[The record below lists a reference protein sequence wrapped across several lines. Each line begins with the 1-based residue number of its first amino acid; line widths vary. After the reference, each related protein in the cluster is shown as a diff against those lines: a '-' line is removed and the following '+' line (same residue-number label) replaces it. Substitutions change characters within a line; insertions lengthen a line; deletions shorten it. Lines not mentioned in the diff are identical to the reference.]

1 MNKLAP
7 LILLVGIELVVFF
20 AGIVLHP
27 ALMVG
32 IPIGMIL
39 LWWMLNHPGMSVVL
53 LMFTGVV
60 KGYILAVF
68 PMTSAVDITIILVL
82 ITWAGL
88 AKRLLEGSFA
98 IDKELYTVFWLF
110 TLFALFVLFSAFY
123 TPSPHYGWLKAA
135 RFSLITFTMFLAPL
149 VFLKTQ
155 EDSSFLTKSFNVFI
169 ATMTVLFIG
178 KLIYVVITGGLLGY
192 LVRITFT
199 GINPIGPARVM
210 SIGAGI
216 ALVYMFHL
224 RNQIN
229 WKYGLIVFVM
239 ILGTITTGS
248 RGPLL
253 SFFIGGSLYLLL
265 FEPFHRRR
273 LLLYTGV
280 GISIIIVLLLL
291 LPENLTYRFLNIS
304 TGDYV
309 MTQTGIKRY
318 STVASRLD
326 FWTMSLNAWISSIKN
341 FFFGLGSGGFSSLF
355 IWRDF
360 RWYPHNFIFEIIV
373 EFGLVGFL
381 LLSSFLMKS
390 WFFIWK
396 EQSWSRESR
405 IWIVSALIMFF
416 AALISGDINDNRIL
430 WTLISLSVAS
440 ISVKDNHYYNVPT
453 SS

>member
-1 MNKLAP
+1 M
-7 LILLVGIELVVFF
+7 
-20 AGIVLHP
+20 
-27 ALMVG
+27 
-32 IPIGMIL
+32 
-39 LWWMLNHPGMSVVL
+39 
-53 LMFTGVV
+53 
-60 KGYILAVF
+60 
-68 PMTSAVDITIILVL
+68 
-82 ITWAGL
+82 
-88 AKRLLEGSFA
+88 
-98 IDKELYTVFWLF
+98 
-110 TLFALFVLFSAFY
+110 
-123 TPSPHYGWLKAA
+123 
-135 RFSLITFTMFLAPL
+135 
-149 VFLKTQ
+149 
-155 EDSSFLTKSFNVFI
+155 
-169 ATMTVLFIG
+169 
-178 KLIYVVITGGLLGY
+178 
-192 LVRITFT
+192 
-199 GINPIGPARVM
+199 
-210 SIGAGI
+210 
-216 ALVYMFHL
+216 
-224 RNQIN
+224 
-229 WKYGLIVFVM
+229 
-239 ILGTITTGS
+239 
-248 RGPLL
+248 
-253 SFFIGGSLYLLL
+253 
-265 FEPFHRRR
+265 
-273 LLLYTGV
+273 
-280 GISIIIVLLLL
+280 ISIILVLLLL